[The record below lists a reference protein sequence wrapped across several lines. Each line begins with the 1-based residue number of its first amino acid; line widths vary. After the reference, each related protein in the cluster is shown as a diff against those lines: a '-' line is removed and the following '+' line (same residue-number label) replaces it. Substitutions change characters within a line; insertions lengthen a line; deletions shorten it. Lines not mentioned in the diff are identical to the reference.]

1 MWTADVTTIKVTKPL
16 RDRITAATA
25 QRHQTLQSFVEHV
38 MDEHDRSR
46 RLAAFA
52 TALSSA
58 DEDSL
63 RGWRDEADSWS
74 APDSDLDGVR

>member
-1 MWTADVTTIKVTKPL
+1 
-16 RDRITAATA
+16 
-25 QRHQTLQSFVEHV
+25 

>member
-1 MWTADVTTIKVTKPL
+1 
-16 RDRITAATA
+16 
-25 QRHQTLQSFVEHV
+25 

-74 APDSDLDGVR
+74 ALDSDLDGVR